1 MTIDNDTT
9 VDLGALA
16 QAAEAY
22 VGDEPEAEV
31 QDTPSDD
38 GQDSSPETTP
48 PVSTEAP
55 QPGPA
60 EVELQAKLDALETEK
75 TAWEVQ
81 KTEFTKQQQAVSRQA
96 QTAQLKTQSDL
107 YKNQLT
113 NRGIDDETAQY
124 IASNQAN
131 AQQQV
136 YSMQAEFEARY
147 TVAQM
152 VATKHSIDMNSI
164 VQLDS
169 PDAMEAEARRLSEV
183 STLRTEMDELRKQI
197 NPPQAFDTP
206 QGKAANEP
214 AADKWLFEVYGRG
227 RSDDHARA
235 AKVAKQL
242 GLDIPLMMQG

>member
-1 MTIDNDTT
+1 MTTDNDTAI
-9 VDLGALA
+9 DLGALA

-22 VGDEPEAEV
+22 VGEETETEV

-48 PVSTEAP
+48 TVSTTPEP
-55 QPGPA
+55 SQA
-60 EVELQAKLDALETEK
+60 EVDLQTRLDALETEK
-75 TAWEVQ
+75 SAWEVQ
-81 KTEFTKQQQAVSRQA
+81 RTEYTKQQQEANRQA
-96 QTAQLKTQSDL
+96 RTAQLKTQSDT

-113 NRGIDDETAQY
+113 NRGIDEETAQY

-197 NPPQAFDTP
+197 NPPQAFDTT
-206 QGKAANEP
+206 QGKSANEP